1 MNGVSL
7 QRNYCLETWIS
18 CENLLAALQ
27 LNELPG
33 KEQLAKVVDECAHIC
48 METWQALKNRCA
60 SARKLIL
67 LCIGICAECADACTV
82 FTHPQIQQC
91 AALCR
96 RCGDGFAQLAATIS
110 EG

>member
-27 LNELPG
+27 LNEFAR
-33 KEQLAKVVDECAHIC
+33 KEQLVKVVDECAHIC
-48 METWQALKNRCA
+48 METWQALNSRSA

-67 LCIGICAECADACTV
+67 LCIGICTECAEICKT
-82 FTHPQIQQC
+82 FPQPQIQQC
-91 AALCR
+91 AAFCQ
-96 RCGDGFAQLAATIS
+96 RCGDSFAKLAATMS